1 MSEQEVASDARQRIG
16 VPNIGDVIRTY
27 MALRSQKDAIEAE
40 MKSRVDGIKANMAKL
55 EAWIKEKADEQGVTS
70 FKSDF
75 GTAFLTTTDYANVA
89 DWDAVL
95 NFVRTNEAYDML
107 EKRIS
112 KIAVRGYIQQNKTV
126 PPGVNYGTKLEV
138 NIRKPGAKAEE

>member
-1 MSEQEVASDARQRIG
+1 MSSS
-16 VPNIGDVIRTY
+16 PNVGDVIRTY
-27 MALRSQKDAIEAE
+27 MKLRDQKAAIEGETKDRVAQL
-40 MKSRVDGIKANMAKL
+40 KSKMEKL
-55 EAWIKEKADEQGVTS
+55 EAFLKTQMDAQGLTS
-70 FKSDF
+70 FKSEY

-95 NFVRTNEAYDML
+95 GFIRSNEAFDML

-112 KIAVRGYIQQNKTV
+112 KIAVRGYIEQTKSV

-138 NIRKPGAKAEE
+138 NIRKPGAKAED

>member
-1 MSEQEVASDARQRIG
+1 MTVNVDDVVA
-16 VPNIGDVIRTY
+16 TY
-27 MALRSQKDAIEAE
+27 MKLRSQKESIEAE
-40 MKSRVDGIKANMAKL
+40 VKDQVSTLKAKMEKL
-55 EAWIKEKADEQGVTS
+55 EAWIKEQADIQGVTS
-70 FKSDF
+70 FKTRH

-95 NFVRTNEAYDML
+95 GFIRDNEAYDML

-112 KIAVRGYIQQNKTV
+112 KVAVRGYIEQTKAV

-138 NIRKPGAKAEE
+138 NIRKPAAKVED